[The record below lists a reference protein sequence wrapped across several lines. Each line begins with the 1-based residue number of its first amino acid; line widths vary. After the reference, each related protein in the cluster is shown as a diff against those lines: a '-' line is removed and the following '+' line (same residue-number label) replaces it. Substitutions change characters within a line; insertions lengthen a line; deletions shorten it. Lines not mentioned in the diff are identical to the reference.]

1 LAFVFLGLLVA
12 TPMLVYRFQRRKFIE
27 DDGFTEYAALWMM
40 GIMLFILGGVV
51 ASFIVYMVLQ
61 FGRPNFMYEQAQT
74 VINAYK
80 DIPEMRDSEMLQVIR
95 RMVDENLLPRP
106 IEVVFNAFWFIAF
119 GGSILSAITAL
130 VAQRPLPRRRK

>member
-1 LAFVFLGLLVA
+1 
-12 TPMLVYRFQRRKFIE
+12 
-27 DDGFTEYAALWMM
+27 
-40 GIMLFILGGVV
+40 
-51 ASFIVYMVLQ
+51 
-61 FGRPNFMYEQAQT
+61 
-74 VINAYK
+74 
-80 DIPEMRDSEMLQVIR
+80 MRDSEMLQVIR